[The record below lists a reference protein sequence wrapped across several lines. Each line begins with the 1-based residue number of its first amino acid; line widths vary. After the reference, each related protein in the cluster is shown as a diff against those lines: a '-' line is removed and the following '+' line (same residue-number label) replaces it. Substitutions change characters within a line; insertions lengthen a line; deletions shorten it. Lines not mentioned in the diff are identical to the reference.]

1 MDNANTSVKRDFFFY
16 PRIYAMIVSQ
26 SIKSKMS
33 YRADFLISTFGM
45 LATNLA
51 GFLSF
56 WLIFHTFP
64 SINGWRFTETLFLYS
79 FSLIALSASQIFFDN
94 NWGLRFQLRSGDF
107 VKYCFRPI
115 NLFFYFI
122 SEEIDLKGIGQ
133 LAFGIVLLIYSWNQ
147 LAIPVTPGNI
157 LMLLVLL
164 FSASLI
170 MIAMMTAAAA
180 TGFWIINSG
189 MVMVFLFKFK
199 EYAAYPMTIFN
210 QAFQLVFSILIPIGF
225 MAFYPSL
232 YFLKPE
238 SVPPVTYLTPLA
250 AILFFLVAYKFWMRG
265 ARQYS
270 GTGS

>member
-1 MDNANTSVKRDFFFY
+1 MDTTTKMPKRGILFY

-33 YRADFLISTFGM
+33 YRADFIISTFGM
-45 LATNLA
+45 LATNIA

-79 FSLIALSASQIFFDN
+79 FSLVALSAAQIFFDN

-133 LAFGIVLLIYSWNQ
+133 LAFGIGLMVYTWSQ

-157 LMLLVLL
+157 LMLLVFL

-170 MIAMMTAAAA
+170 MIAIMTAASA

-189 MVMVFLFKFK
+189 MVMVFLFRFK
-199 EYAAYPMTIFN
+199 EYAAYPLTIFN
-210 QAFQLVFSILIPIGF
+210 SVFQLVFSLLIPIGF
-225 MAFYPSL
+225 IAFYPSL
-232 YFLKPE
+232 YFLRPE
-238 SVPPVTYLTPLA
+238 SVPPFTYLTPVA
-250 AILFFLVAYKFWMRG
+250 AILFFILAYKLWMRG